1 MPSLPLPLALYR
13 LPSPSAS
20 SSYLLNCF
28 AEQAPKDG
36 SKQPV
41 ILRRGCGIRAWGGVA
56 SDVISVRGMHVMA
69 DVLYAVIGTNLYSVS
84 SSGVATDIGDVPGG
98 ERVSMADNGEDLAI
112 VRKNGDGYH
121 YDGATTVQITDPTY
135 VGFGGGVDV
144 GMLDGFFLFRIPNS
158 NQVFNS
164 GLNAVT
170 FDGLDIFT
178 AEGASGATNGM
189 IIDNR
194 EIILTKALTSERWY
208 DAANEEGSPF
218 SRTPDGLTQLGCAAG
233 DSLAQ
238 QDNSVFWLANDLT
251 FRRMA
256 SPFPVKVSQYG
267 IDSTVQRMAQVS
279 DGFGFSY
286 AQDGHLFVCFT
297 FPFAGRTLVFDV
309 STSEWHERESY
320 GLGRWRPNCAVNAYG
335 MQLVGDSISG
345 KIGILDPDL
354 FTEWGDPQVCEWQY
368 QSIYAARKRVSL
380 RRFELV
386 ANPGDAPLFGQG
398 SGGCL
403 ATLKLSEDG
412 GKTFVAQPV
421 RSLGATGQY
430 KEESV
435 WTNLGTAKDW
445 VCRLQLTDPTPLF
458 TTDTVVDVELHGY

>member
-1 MPSLPLPLALYR
+1 MPSIPLPIASYR

-28 AEQAPKDG
+28 VEQAPKDG
-36 SKQPV
+36 SKQPAL
-41 ILRRGCGIRAWGGVA
+41 LRRGCGIRAWGGVD
-56 SDVISVRGMHVMA
+56 SDIISVRGMHVMA
-69 DVLYAVIGTNLYSVS
+69 DVLYAVIGTNLYRVS
-84 SSGVATDIGDVPGG
+84 SAGVATDIGDVPGG
-98 ERVSMADNGEDLAI
+98 ERVSMADNGTDLVI
-112 VRKNGDGYH
+112 VRPNGDGYH
-121 YDGATTVQITDPTY
+121 YDGATTVQISDPVY
-135 VGFGGGVDV
+135 LGFGGAIRV
-144 GMLDGFFLFRIPNS
+144 GMLDGFFVFLRPDS

-170 FDGLDIFT
+170 FNGLDIFS
-178 AEGASGATNGM
+178 AEGASGDVIGLLV
-189 IIDNR
+189 DNR
-194 EIILTKALTSERWY
+194 EIMLPKALTSERWY

-256 SPFPVKVSQYG
+256 SPFPIKVSQYG
-267 IDSTVQRMAQVS
+267 IDASVQRYTKV
-279 DGFGFSY
+279 DDCFGFSY
-286 AQDGHLFVCFT
+286 SQDGHLFACFT
-297 FPFAGRTLVFDV
+297 FPFAGHTLVLDA
-309 STSEWHERESY
+309 STGEWHERESY
-320 GLGRWRPNCAVNAYG
+320 GLHRWRPNCSVNAYG

-345 KIGILDPDL
+345 KIGILDPNI
-354 FTEWGDPQVCEWQY
+354 FTEWGEPQVVEWQY
-368 QSIYAARKRVSL
+368 QSIYAARKRISL

-386 ANPGDAPLFGQG
+386 ANPGDAPLIGQG

-412 GKTFVAQPV
+412 GKTFDTQPV
-421 RSLGATGQY
+421 RSLGATGDY
-430 KEESV
+430 TEESV

-445 VCRLQLTDPTPLF
+445 VCRMQLTDPTPLF
-458 TTDTVVDVELHGY
+458 TTDTVVDYELHGY